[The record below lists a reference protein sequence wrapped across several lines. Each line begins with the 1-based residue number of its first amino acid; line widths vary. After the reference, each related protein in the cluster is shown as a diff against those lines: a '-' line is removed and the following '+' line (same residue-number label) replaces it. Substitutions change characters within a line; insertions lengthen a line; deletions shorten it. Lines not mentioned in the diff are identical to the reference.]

1 MKFDI
6 CSVGSALVD
15 FTFSIDKEYEKN
27 LIKYGIPK
35 GSMTLIEKEDQEV
48 LINELIE
55 MGKIPDK
62 ACGGSGTNST
72 VAASLFGAKCHMTCI
87 VSDDD
92 HGRFYIEDLSSN
104 NVSHTNAPISSE
116 ISSGRCLVMVS
127 DDAERTMCTNL
138 GISTEFW
145 TSDLDV
151 EVIKASRYL
160 FLEGY
165 LIASPKGMEVCEK
178 AIEVAKE
185 NDTKISISLSDPN
198 IVNAFKN
205 EIKTLLDMKCDLIFC
220 NEDEALTYTE
230 TDDISN
236 AFQIFKELTP
246 NFLITQGSSGCIGF
260 DGKNEFNIP
269 GIRVNAIDS
278 NGAGDMFAGAV
289 LYCITSGSSLEKGA
303 LFGCYAASKVVGNV
317 GPRLIKDEYYEI
329 KNNFF

>member
-15 FTFSIDKEYEKN
+15 FTFKIDKKYEKN

-35 GSMTLIEKEDQEV
+35 GSMTLIEREDQEA
-48 LINELIE
+48 LINELME
-55 MGKIPDK
+55 MGKTPDK
-62 ACGGSGTNST
+62 ACGGSGTNSI

-104 NVSHTNAPISSE
+104 NVIHTNPPISSD

-138 GISTEFW
+138 GINTEFCI
-145 TSDLDV
+145 SDLNGD
-151 EVIKASRYL
+151 VIKASNYL

-165 LIASPKGMEVCEK
+165 LVASPKGMEVCKK

-185 NDTKISISLSDPN
+185 SDTKVSISLSDPN
-198 IVNAFKN
+198 IVNTFKN
-205 EIKTLLDMKCDLIFC
+205 EIKTLLDMKCDLVFC
-220 NEDEALTYTE
+220 NEDEALAYAE
-230 TDDISN
+230 TDNILD
-236 AFQIFKELTP
+236 AVQIFKEISP
-246 NFLITQGSSGCIGF
+246 NYLITQGSSGCIGF

-269 GIRVNAIDS
+269 GIKVNAIDS

-303 LFGCYAASKVVGNV
+303 IFGCYAASKVVGNV
-317 GPRLIKDEYYEI
+317 GPRLIKDEYREI

>member
-6 CSVGSALVD
+6 CSLGSALVD
-15 FTFSIDKEYEKN
+15 FTFSIDKEFEQN

-35 GSMTLIEKEDQEV
+35 GSMTLIEREEQEA
-48 LINELIE
+48 LIDELIE
-55 MGKIPDK
+55 MGKTPDK

-87 VSDDD
+87 VSEDD

-104 NVSHTNAPISSE
+104 NVNHTNQPISSE

-127 DDAERTMCTNL
+127 EDAERTMCTNL
-138 GISTEFW
+138 GISTEFQ
-145 TSDLDV
+145 TSDLD
-151 EVIKASRYL
+151 EKIIKDSHFL

-165 LIASPKGMEVCEK
+165 LVASPKGMEICEK

-185 NDTKISISLSDPN
+185 NDTKVSISLSDPN

-205 EIKTLLDMKCDLIFC
+205 DIKTLLDMKCDLIFC
-220 NEDEALTYTE
+220 NEDEALAYAE
-230 TDDISN
+230 TDKISN
-236 AFQIFKELTP
+236 AFKIFKEISP

-260 DGKNEFNIP
+260 DGKNELNIP
-269 GIRVNAIDS
+269 GIKIKAIDS

-303 LFGCYAASKVVGNV
+303 LFGCYAASKVVSSV
-317 GPRLIKDEYYEI
+317 GPRLLKNEYHEI
-329 KNNFF
+329 KKNFF

>member
-48 LINELIE
+48 LINELME
-55 MGKIPDK
+55 MGKTPDK

-236 AFQIFKELTP
+236 AFQIFKEITP

-289 LYCITSGSSLEKGA
+289 LYCITTGSSLEKGA

>member
-1 MKFDI
+1 
-6 CSVGSALVD
+6 
-15 FTFSIDKEYEKN
+15 
-27 LIKYGIPK
+27 
-35 GSMTLIEKEDQEV
+35 MTLIEKEDQEV

-236 AFQIFKELTP
+236 AFQIFKEITP

-289 LYCITSGSSLEKGA
+289 LYCITTGSSLEKGA

>member
-1 MKFDI
+1 MKFNI

-15 FTFSIDKEYEKN
+15 FTFNIDKEYEKS

-35 GSMTLIEKEDQEV
+35 GSMTLIERDEQEALIKELMD
-48 LINELIE
+48 
-55 MGKIPDK
+55 MGMSPNK

-104 NVSHTNAPISSE
+104 NVIHTNPPISSD

-145 TSDLDV
+145 ISDLD
-151 EVIKASRYL
+151 EEIIKASDFL

-165 LIASPKGMEVCEK
+165 LVASPKGMEVCKK
-178 AIEVAKE
+178 AIETAKE
-185 NDTKISISLSDPN
+185 SDTKISISLSDPN

-220 NEDEALTYTE
+220 NEDEALTYAE

-236 AFQIFKELTP
+236 AFQVLKEVSP

-269 GIRVNAIDS
+269 GIKVNAIDS

-303 LFGCYAASKVVGNV
+303 IFGCYAASKVVGNI
-317 GPRLIKDEYYEI
+317 GPRLMQDEYQKI
-329 KNNFF
+329 KKNFF

>member
-1 MKFDI
+1 MKFDV

-15 FTFSIDKEYEKN
+15 FTFNIDKEYEKN

-35 GSMTLIEKEDQEV
+35 GSMTLIEREAQEA
-48 LINELIE
+48 LINELVE
-55 MGKIPDK
+55 MGKAPDK
-62 ACGGSGTNST
+62 ACGGSGTNLT

-87 VSDDD
+87 VSNDD

-104 NVSHTNAPISSE
+104 NVNHTNPPISSN
-116 ISSGRCLVMVS
+116 IPSGRCLVMVS

-145 TSDLDV
+145 TSDLD
-151 EVIKASRYL
+151 EEIIKDSHFL

-165 LIASPKGMEVCEK
+165 LVASPKGMEVCKK

-185 NDTKISISLSDPN
+185 SDTKVSISLSDPN

-205 EIKTLLDMKCDLIFC
+205 EIKTLVDMKCDLIFC

-230 TDDISN
+230 TDNISN
-236 AFQIFKELTP
+236 AFQIFKEISP

-269 GIRVNAIDS
+269 GIKVKAIDS

-289 LYCITSGSSLEKGA
+289 LYCIASGSSLEKGA
-303 LFGCYAASKVVGNV
+303 IFGCYAASKVVGSV
-317 GPRLIKDEYYEI
+317 GPRLIKEEYLKI

>member
-48 LINELIE
+48 LINELME
-55 MGKIPDK
+55 MGKTPDK

-236 AFQIFKELTP
+236 AFRIFKEITP

>member
-48 LINELIE
+48 LINELME
-55 MGKIPDK
+55 MGKTPDK

-104 NVSHTNAPISSE
+104 DVSHTNAPISSE

-151 EVIKASRYL
+151 EVIKASHYL
-160 FLEGY
+160 FIEGY

-185 NDTKISISLSDPN
+185 NDTKVSISLSDPN

-236 AFQIFKELTP
+236 AFQIFKEITP

-289 LYCITSGSSLEKGA
+289 LYCITTGSSLEKGA

>member
-15 FTFSIDKEYEKN
+15 FTFSIDKEYEKS
-27 LIKYGIPK
+27 LISHGIPK
-35 GSMTLIEKEDQEV
+35 GSMTLIEREEQEV
-48 LINELIE
+48 LIKELID
-55 MGKIPDK
+55 MGKTPDK

-87 VSDDD
+87 VADDD
-92 HGRFYIEDLSSN
+92 HGKFYIEDLSSN
-104 NVSHTNAPISSE
+104 NVNHTNPPITSAL
-116 ISSGRCLVMVS
+116 SSGRCLVMVS

-138 GISTEFW
+138 GITTEFW
-145 TSDLDV
+145 TSDLD
-151 EVIKASRYL
+151 EKIIKDSSYL

-165 LIASPKGMEVCEK
+165 LVASPKGMDVCKK
-178 AIEVAKE
+178 AIKAAKE
-185 NDTKISISLSDPN
+185 SGTKVSISLSDPN

-205 EIKTLLDMKCDLIFC
+205 EIKTLLDMECDLVFC
-220 NEDEALTYTE
+220 NEDEALAYAE
-230 TDDISN
+230 TDDLSE
-236 AFQIFKELTP
+236 AFQIFKDVSP

-269 GIRVNAIDS
+269 GIKIKAIDS

-289 LYCITSGSSLEKGA
+289 LYSITSGLSLEKGA
-303 LFGCYAASKVVGNV
+303 MFGCYSASKVVSNV
-317 GPRLIKDEYYEI
+317 GPRLIKEEYLEI

>member
-15 FTFSIDKEYEKN
+15 FTFNIDKDYEKN

-35 GSMTLIEKEDQEV
+35 GSMTLIEREEQET
-48 LINELIE
+48 LINELME
-55 MGKIPDK
+55 MGKTPDK

-104 NVSHTNAPISSE
+104 NVVHTNPPISSE

-138 GISTEFW
+138 GISTEFK
-145 TSDLDV
+145 TTDLD
-151 EVIKASRYL
+151 EDVIKASNYL

-165 LIASPKGMEVCEK
+165 LVASPKGMEACKK
-178 AIEVAKE
+178 AIEVAKGSG
-185 NDTKISISLSDPN
+185 TKVSISLSDPN

-205 EIKTLLDMKCDLIFC
+205 EIKTLLDMKCDLVFC
-220 NEDEALTYTE
+220 NEDEALAYTE
-230 TDDISN
+230 KDNILDEFDFFNLDSPQFDEINIIMRGSLERIKDPSLPTFFVNTYKQLPSKFKSSYCVTSDRLIFRAMMGEPENDFYKRFTIN
-236 AFQIFKELTP
+236 KKHKKIFKRKY
-246 NFLITQGSSGCIGF
+246 TQ
-260 DGKNEFNIP
+260 
-269 GIRVNAIDS
+269 R
-278 NGAGDMFAGAV
+278 
-289 LYCITSGSSLEKGA
+289 SSLWG
-303 LFGCYAASKVVGNV
+303 G
-317 GPRLIKDEYYEI
+317 
-329 KNNFF
+329 